1 MSFVAS
7 AYQKPTD
14 IECRYVDVDVSVSSV
29 DDLECPICEELN

>member
-14 IECRYVDVDVSVSSV
+14 IECRYVDVSVSSV